1 MSIDGTSNLAADYE
15 TPASTGDNG
24 DRRAEQ
30 ADGPQAPDDD
40 RGHRRAE
47 TLTREEYADAMRAD
61 GLPIGQESPDAFQ
74 SPRGGREGGG

>member
-1 MSIDGTSNLAADYE
+1 VTPSIDGTSNPADDHM

-24 DRRAEQ
+24 DRRAGQ
-30 ADGPQAPDDD
+30 ADGQQAPDDD

-61 GLPIGQESPDAFQ
+61 GPPIRQESPA
-74 SPRGGREGGG
+74 P